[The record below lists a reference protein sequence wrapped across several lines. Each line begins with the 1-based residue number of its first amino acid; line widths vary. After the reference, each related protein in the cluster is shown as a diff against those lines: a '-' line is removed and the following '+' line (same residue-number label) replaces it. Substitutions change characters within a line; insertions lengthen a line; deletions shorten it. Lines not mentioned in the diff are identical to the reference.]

1 MTFHKPV
8 RRPSDV
14 FDQLFA
20 ADDPA
25 EAAHTAHATAHALVS
40 RVRSQQDAA
49 VVDRL
54 VAFADRYGIDD
65 IARLWSH
72 APARTLP
79 GALWRL
85 YLLQLMIHDDP
96 AGSALLYQR
105 GVDTLASADAVVAGA
120 PSPVAPDELVATV
133 DAILRGVFAGDLGIA
148 LDRAAAFCRVTA
160 AGATSV
166 ADDADATEPERASDL
181 TRRALRLSQ
190 MASDLAASARLWRA
204 RELD

>member
-25 EAAHTAHATAHALVS
+25 EAAHTAHSTAHALVS
-40 RVRSQQDAA
+40 RARSQQDAA

-54 VAFADRYGIDD
+54 VAFADRHGIDV

-79 GALWRL
+79 GTLWRL
-85 YLLQLMIHDDP
+85 YLLQLMIHDDA

-133 DAILRGVFAGDLGIA
+133 DAILRGVFARDLGIA

-166 ADDADATEPERASDL
+166 ADDADATEPERAAEL

-190 MASDLAASARLWRA
+190 MAADLSAAARLWRA
-204 RELD
+204 QSLD

>member
-14 FDQLFA
+14 FDQLLG

-25 EAAHTAHATAHALVS
+25 DSAGVAHATAHALVA

-54 VAFADRYGIDD
+54 VAFADGHGIDD

-72 APARTLP
+72 ASARTLP

-85 YLLQLMIHDDP
+85 YLLQLMIHDDS
-96 AGSALLYQR
+96 AGCALLYQR

-120 PSPVAPDELVATV
+120 PSPVAPDELIATV
-133 DAILRGVFAGDLGIA
+133 DAILRGVFAGDLAIA
-148 LDRAAAFCRVTA
+148 LDRAAAFSRVTA

-166 ADDADATEPERASDL
+166 ADDCDASEPDRAGAL

-190 MASDLAASARLWRA
+190 MAVDLTAAARLWRVQS
-204 RELD
+204 LD